1 MLALNEITKSFGR
14 VQALKGVSINV
25 DVGEVVGLVG
35 ENGAGKSTLMK
46 ILNGIHQPDCGSIEI
61 NGAAET
67 LRGPRDAAAKG
78 IGMVFQEQSLIPNIS
93 VAENIF
99 IGNESQFVKFGRI
112 DWKAMGNAAIR
123 QLDKVGLKID
133 PRTTTSTL
141 TFMQRQ
147 MVELAKVLTL
157 EEAVDGNLCILLD
170 EPTSVLEQAEIDI
183 LFDVIRKLRERAGII
198 FISHRLD
205 EVIEIADTIYVMKD
219 GVVVERL
226 PKTEATPDSI
236 HHLMVGREAT
246 GSYYKQ
252 DESRPPSKTVALS
265 VQKASK
271 ALAFSQISFDVHE
284 GEVLALVGTEGAG
297 SEPLI
302 RSFFGL
308 ERIHLGKVSYRGE
321 DITNILPGK
330 AVAAGI
336 GYVPRER
343 KIEGIVED
351 MSVQENICLPLG
363 GRLTRFGLFDFPA
376 IAKKTNE
383 LIAKLR
389 IKTPDGSALCANLSG
404 GNQQK
409 VVLSKWYRTG
419 ARLFLL
425 DHPTRGLDVGAKEDV
440 YALIREMCAAG
451 AAVVL
456 IADTLEEALGLAHT
470 IIVLKDGK
478 QTACF
483 DNTGPTSITPLDLIP
498 HMV

>member
-1 MLALNEITKSFGR
+1 MLNLKEITKTFGR
-14 VQALKGVSINV
+14 VHALKGVSITV

-46 ILNGIHQPDCGSIEI
+46 VLNGIHQPDSGTVEI
-61 NGAAET
+61 NGNTET

-99 IGNESQFVKFGRI
+99 IGNEAQFVRFGRI
-112 DWKAMGNAAIR
+112 DWKAIGEAAKR
-123 QLDKVGLKID
+123 QLDKVGLDVD
-133 PRTTTSTL
+133 PRTTTSAL

-183 LFDVIRKLRERAGII
+183 LFGVIRKLRERAGII

-205 EVIEIADTIYVMKD
+205 EVIEISDTIYVMKD
-219 GVVVERL
+219 GAVVERL
-226 PKTEATPDSI
+226 MKADATPERI
-236 HHLMVGREAT
+236 HHLMVGREAA

-252 DESRPPSKTVALS
+252 DERQPPAETVALS
-265 VQKASK
+265 VQKASR
-271 ALAFSQISFDVHE
+271 ALEFSEISFDVHN

-308 ERIHLGKVSYRGE
+308 ERIHLGKIVYRGE
-321 DITNILPGK
+321 DLTNTSPGR

-343 KIEGIVED
+343 KIEGIVEE

-363 GRLTRFGLFDFPA
+363 GRLTRFGLFDFGS
-376 IAKKTNE
+376 IAQKTSE

-409 VVLSKWYRTG
+409 VVLSKWYRTD

-470 IIVLKDGK
+470 VIVLKDGK
-478 QTACF
+478 QTARF
-483 DNTGPTSITPLDLIP
+483 DNTGPTPVTPLDLIP